1 MEYLLYRERG
11 CGQAYYDTEGGG
23 EVGETEGA
31 ESNSAHEV
39 RGAPAGESGE
49 IIWSR
54 RRGGFVYIVYSAS
67 A

>member
-1 MEYLLYRERG
+1 MWPGILH
-11 CGQAYYDTEGGG
+11 TEGGRGG

-31 ESNSAHEV
+31 ESNSALEV
-39 RGAPAGESGE
+39 RGAPAGESGK

-54 RRGGFVYIVYSAS
+54 RRGRFVYVVYSAS